1 MSGADG
7 EAKEEKGD
15 ENRAVAVQQVMMMVM
30 AMVLV
35 VMVVSQDP
43 KNVAELTNYI
53 QNILQQMQDR

>member
-1 MSGADG
+1 MSGTDG

-30 AMVLV
+30 VLV
-35 VMVVSQDP
+35 MMVVLQDP

-53 QNILQQMQDR
+53 QNMLQQMQDR